1 MEEAANTSLPNSP
14 IPAGDVPELT
24 PKPRPGWVF
33 IDWSAHCSRSENFS
47 RRVGMKFLR
56 RHRKHTGPLSLLTKY
71 AYQFGATTW
80 DLVRERPQVV
90 WCMSPSTLTALPIW
104 AYCKVTGAKFGIDA
118 HTGAFEGTPWAKIR
132 ALQFFLSRQAEVTAV
147 TNGHLQGLVEGAH
160 GRTLIV
166 PDVPTELSTPNRR
179 DFGAGFHAVYVAS
192 YSSDEPIDIVI
203 EAARLAPEVTVWL
216 TGKPK
221 GKAVE
226 LLASAPPNIRQLGFL
241 SREDYLGALAGADVV
256 VALTT
261 RDHTMQRAAYEA
273 IYLGTPVIV
282 SDWPILR
289 ENFADGGLW
298 VQNNPQALAVAFQ
311 DAASRRGDL
320 RRAALQL
327 RSAKLSRWRD
337 NYERIIEL
345 LEQPSGR

>member
-1 MEEAANTSLPNSP
+1 MSKPVGTIEETSTNGVAANLN
-14 IPAGDVPELT
+14 PA
-24 PKPRPGWVF
+24 PRPGWVF

-56 RHRKHTGPLSLLTKY
+56 RHKKHTGPASLLTKY
-71 AYQFGATTW
+71 AYQFGATTL
-80 DLVRERPQVV
+80 DLVRERPEVV
-90 WCMSPSTLTALPIW
+90 WCMSPSTFTVLPVW

-132 ALQFFLSRQAEVTAV
+132 ALQFFFSREAKVTAV
-147 TNGHLQGLVEGAH
+147 TNGYLKGLVEGNH
-160 GRTLIV
+160 GQTLLV
-166 PDVPTELSTPNRR
+166 PDVPTELEAPSRR
-179 DFGAGFHAVYVAS
+179 DFGPGFHAVYVAS
-192 YSSDEPIDIVI
+192 FSADEPIDVVI
-203 EAARLAPEVTVWL
+203 EAARLAPEVTIWV

-221 GKAVE
+221 GKALE
-226 LLASAPPNIRQLGFL
+226 LLAAAPPNLKLLGFL
-241 SREDYLGALAGADVV
+241 SREEYLAALAGANAV

-289 ENFADGGLW
+289 ENFAEGGL
-298 VQNNPQALAVAFQ
+298 VVENTGLALASAFQ
-311 DAASRRGDL
+311 AAAGRPEE
-320 RRAALQL
+320 L
-327 RSAKLSRWRD
+327 RSNAEKLRQKKLSRWRE

-345 LEQPSGR
+345 LERS

>member
-1 MEEAANTSLPNSP
+1 MSEPETTTDSEAFSETADLSP
-14 IPAGDVPELT
+14 E
-24 PKPRPGWVF
+24 PRPGWVF

-56 RHRKHTGPLSLLTKY
+56 RHRKHKGPASLLAKY

-80 DLVRERPQVV
+80 DLLRERPQVV
-90 WCMSPSTLTALPIW
+90 WCMSPSTFAVVPVW

-147 TNGHLQGLVEGAH
+147 TNAYLQQLVETAN
-160 GRTLIV
+160 GRTVRV
-166 PDVPTELSTPNRR
+166 PDVPTELSSPKRR
-179 DFGAGFHAVYVAS
+179 DFGPGFHVVYVAS
-192 YSSDEPIDIVI
+192 YSDDEPVDVVI

-221 GKAVE
+221 GRALE
-226 LLASAPPNIRQLGFL
+226 LLRSAPSNVRLLGFL
-241 SREDYLGALAGADVV
+241 SREDYLAALSGADLV

-273 IYLGTPVIV
+273 IYLGTPVVV

-289 ENFADGGLW
+289 ENFAGGALL
-298 VQNNPQALAVAFQ
+298 VENSPESVAQAWKEAIP
-311 DAASRRGDL
+311 RRDEL
-320 RRAALQL
+320 RTGAREL
-327 RSAKLSRWRD
+327 RLAKLARWKE
-337 NYERIIEL
+337 NYERIIALFER
-345 LEQPSGR
+345 G

>member
-1 MEEAANTSLPNSP
+1 MSKPVGTSNEATNHGVA
-14 IPAGDVPELT
+14 ELT
-24 PKPRPGWVF
+24 PEPRPGWVF

-56 RHRKHTGPLSLLTKY
+56 RHKKHTGPASLLTKY
-71 AYQFGATTW
+71 VYQFGATTL
-80 DLVRERPQVV
+80 DLVRERPEVV
-90 WCMSPSTLTALPIW
+90 WCMSPSTFTVLPVW

-132 ALQFFLSRQAEVTAV
+132 ALQFFFSREAKVTAV
-147 TNGHLQGLVEGAH
+147 TNAYLKGLVEGEH
-160 GRTLIV
+160 GQTLLV
-166 PDVPTELSTPNRR
+166 PDVPTELDAPSRR
-179 DFGAGFHAVYVAS
+179 DFGPGFHAVYVAS
-192 YSSDEPIDIVI
+192 FSADEPIDVVI
-203 EAARLAPEVTVWL
+203 EAARLAPQVTIWV

-221 GKAVE
+221 GKALE
-226 LLASAPPNIRQLGFL
+226 LLAAAPPNLKLLGFL
-241 SREDYLGALAGADVV
+241 SRDEYLAALAGANAV

-289 ENFADGGLW
+289 ENFAEGGL
-298 VQNNPQALAVAFQ
+298 VVENTGLALAGAFT
-311 DAASRRGDL
+311 AAAAAPDEL
-320 RRAALQL
+320 RRNAEKL
-327 RSAKLSRWRD
+327 RQKKLSRWRE

-345 LEQPSGR
+345 LERP